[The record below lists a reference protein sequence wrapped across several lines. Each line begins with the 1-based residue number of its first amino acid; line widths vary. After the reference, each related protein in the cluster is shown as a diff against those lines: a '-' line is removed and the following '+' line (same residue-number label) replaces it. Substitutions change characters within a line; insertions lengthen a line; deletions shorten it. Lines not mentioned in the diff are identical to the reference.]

1 MDVMPSH
8 TLSLIFV
15 IAVVASIVIQACVF
29 LGLFI
34 VVKTALGKLT
44 AITTELSAKATPIVG
59 DVRTIVQDLTPKVK
73 TVSGN
78 IVDITSAVR
87 EQTQHVNT
95 TVEDVVDRT
104 RAQAIKVDTMVSAV
118 LGSISH
124 AGTAVQSGVATP
136 VRKAGSFIHGLRVG
150 IEALFS
156 NSRPSRSSNGFAESA
171 PSGPTAGSRAA
182 AVAENLDEMMNAKPT
197 VAVPTPPID

>member
-1 MDVMPSH
+1 MDAMPSH

-15 IAVVASIVIQACVF
+15 IAVVASIVVQACVF

-34 VVKTALGKLT
+34 VVAVALKKVTAL
-44 AITTELSAKATPIVG
+44 TTELSGKAMPIVG
-59 DVRTIVQDLTPKVK
+59 EVRAIVQDLNPKIK

-78 IVDITSAVR
+78 VVDITSAVR

-104 RAQAIKVDTMVSAV
+104 RAQAVKVDDMVSAV

-124 AGTAVQSGVATP
+124 AGAAVQSGVGKP
-136 VRKAGSFIHGLRVG
+136 VRKAGSLIHALRVG
-150 IEALFS
+150 FGVLFGGAQGKS
-156 NSRPSRSSNGFAESA
+156 
-171 PSGPTAGSRAA
+171 AGSGFGQDGRPGPAVRAHGSVVA
-182 AVAENLDEMMNAKPT
+182 GAFDERTGAQADAVGARPVD
-197 VAVPTPPID
+197 

>member
-1 MDVMPSH
+1 MDAMPSH

-15 IAVVASIVIQACVF
+15 IAVVASIVVQACVF

-34 VVKTALGKLT
+34 VVAVALKKVTKL
-44 AITTELSAKATPIVG
+44 TTELSGKAMPIVG
-59 DVRTIVQDLTPKVK
+59 EVRAIVHDLNPKIK

-78 IVDITSAVR
+78 VVDITSAVR

-104 RAQAIKVDTMVSAV
+104 RAQAVKVDDMVSAV

-124 AGTAVQSGVATP
+124 AGAAVQTGVGKP
-136 VRKAGSFIHGLRVG
+136 VRKAGSLIHALRVG
-150 IEALFS
+150 LGVLFDGS
-156 NSRPSRSSNGFAESA
+156 PGKRSGNGFAQAGRPGPAVRAHGPGVAEGFAESSQVQA
-171 PSGPTAGSRAA
+171 D
-182 AVAENLDEMMNAKPT
+182 AVGVRPLD
-197 VAVPTPPID
+197 

>member
-15 IAVVASIVIQACVF
+15 IAVVASIVVQACVF

-34 VVKTALGKLT
+34 VVAVALKKVTKL
-44 AITTELSAKATPIVG
+44 TTELSGKAMPIVG
-59 DVRTIVQDLTPKVK
+59 EVRAIVQDLNPKIK

-78 IVDITSAVR
+78 VVDITSAVR

-104 RAQAIKVDTMVSAV
+104 RAQAVKVDDMVSAV

-124 AGTAVQSGVATP
+124 AGAAVQSGVGKP
-136 VRKAGSFIHGLRVG
+136 VRKAGSLIHALRVG
-150 IEALFS
+150 LGVLF
-156 NSRPSRSSNGFAESA
+156 GGAQGKSA
-171 PSGPTAGSRAA
+171 GSGSGQDGQRGPTVRAHASGVAGAFDERTGVQAD
-182 AVAENLDEMMNAKPT
+182 AVG
-197 VAVPTPPID
+197 VRPID